1 MSEPK
6 TEPAIEPEIV
16 TLENA
21 VASEEAA
28 VEEEGDEGGEGE
40 DTVATVNETSFDAVI
55 TRVLDASD
63 VANKT
68 ASIAATSTE
77 HLIDAVD
84 ELRASTVKARMHAVV
99 VLGVTGFLMLA
110 AVGVFTVM
118 ALQLQGR
125 LDSADTTIM
134 AVGKRV
140 VSLNASIGTLKEMET
155 VLEKFSERQAKQDK
169 ALEKMLPQMETGMA
183 EVRKA
188 VTDLAEK
195 SAKPAPKAEAD
206 PRIAAL
212 QSQLK
217 VLEPQLQAQARA
229 TAKLAEQVTAM
240 QTNLAK
246 INGVSRDVETLLKME
261 KQRVVVA
268 PPPPAPAPAPVAAAV
283 VEKEKTPPAPN
294 YVRFPNPN
302 AREPGKG
309 RAANSAPPV
318 TPSP

>member
-6 TEPAIEPEIV
+6 TEPAIEPEIM
-16 TLENA
+16 TIENA
-21 VASEEAA
+21 VAPEEAA
-28 VEEEGDEGGEGE
+28 VEDEGGEGE

-125 LDSADTTIM
+125 LDSADSTIM

-140 VSLNASIGTLKEMET
+140 VSLNASIGTLKQMEASR
-155 VLEKFSERQAKQDK
+155 EKFNERQDEQVK
-169 ALEKMLPQMETGMA
+169 AMEKMMPQLETGMA
-183 EVRKA
+183 EVRKSVA
-188 VTDLAEK
+188 DLAEK
-195 SAKPAPKAEAD
+195 SAKPAAKAEAD
-206 PRIAAL
+206 PRSAAL
-212 QSQLK
+212 QAQLK
-217 VLEPQLQAQARA
+217 ALEPQLQAQARS
-229 TAKLAEQVTAM
+229 TARLAEQVTTM
-240 QTNLAK
+240 QANLAK

-261 KQRVVVA
+261 KQRAVLVA
-268 PPPPAPAPAPVAAAV
+268 PPPAAAPVAVAP
-283 VEKEKTPPAPN
+283 VEKEKPPPAPS
-294 YVRFPNPN
+294 YVRYPNPN
-302 AREPGKG
+302 AREAGKG
-309 RAANSAPPV
+309 KTENSPPSV
-318 TPSP
+318 SSTP

>member
-6 TEPAIEPEIV
+6 TEPAIEPEIM
-16 TLENA
+16 TIENA
-21 VASEEAA
+21 VAPEEAA
-28 VEEEGDEGGEGE
+28 VEDEGGEGE

-125 LDSADTTIM
+125 LDSADSTIM

-140 VSLNASIGTLKEMET
+140 VSLNASIGTLKQMEAA
-155 VLEKFSERQAKQDK
+155 LEKFNERQDEQVK
-169 ALEKMLPQMETGMA
+169 AMEKMMPQLETGMA
-183 EVRKA
+183 EVRKSVA
-188 VTDLAEK
+188 DLAEK
-195 SAKPAPKAEAD
+195 SAKPAAKAEAD
-206 PRIAAL
+206 PRSAAL
-212 QSQLK
+212 QAQLK
-217 VLEPQLQAQARA
+217 ALEPQLQAQARS
-229 TAKLAEQVTAM
+229 TARLAEQVTTM
-240 QTNLAK
+240 QANLAK

-261 KQRVVVA
+261 KLRAVVVA
-268 PPPPAPAPAPVAAAV
+268 PPPSAAPVAAAP
-283 VEKEKTPPAPN
+283 VEKEKPPPAPS
-294 YVRFPNPN
+294 YVRYPNPN
-302 AREPGKG
+302 AREAGKG
-309 RAANSAPPV
+309 KTENSPPSV
-318 TPSP
+318 SSTP

>member
-1 MSEPK
+1 
-6 TEPAIEPEIV
+6 
-16 TLENA
+16 
-21 VASEEAA
+21 
-28 VEEEGDEGGEGE
+28 
-40 DTVATVNETSFDAVI
+40 
-55 TRVLDASD
+55 
-63 VANKT
+63 
-68 ASIAATSTE
+68 
-77 HLIDAVD
+77 
-84 ELRASTVKARMHAVV
+84 
-99 VLGVTGFLMLA
+99 
-110 AVGVFTVM
+110 
-118 ALQLQGR
+118 LQGR
-125 LDSADTTIM
+125 LDSADSTIM

-188 VTDLAEK
+188 VADLAEK

-302 AREPGKG
+302 AREAGKG
-309 RAANSAPPV
+309 KVITSSPAATPAP
-318 TPSP
+318 

>member
-6 TEPAIEPEIV
+6 TEPAIEPEIM

-21 VASEEAA
+21 VAPEAAA
-28 VEEEGDEGGEGE
+28 VEEEGGEGGEGE

-99 VLGVTGFLMLA
+99 VLGVTGFLMLV

-125 LDSADTTIM
+125 LDSADSTIM

-188 VTDLAEK
+188 VADLAEK
-195 SAKPAPKAEAD
+195 SAKPAAKAEAD
-206 PRIAAL
+206 PRSAAL
-212 QSQLK
+212 QAQLK
-217 VLEPQLQAQARA
+217 ALEPQLQAQARA
-229 TAKLAEQVTAM
+229 TARLAEQVTTM
-240 QTNLAK
+240 QANLAK

-261 KQRVVVA
+261 KQRAVVVA
-268 PPPPAPAPAPVAAAV
+268 PPPAAAPVAAAP
-283 VEKEKTPPAPN
+283 VEKEKPPPAPS
-294 YVRFPNPN
+294 YVRYPNPN
-302 AREPGKG
+302 AREAGKG
-309 RAANSAPPV
+309 KTENSPPSV
-318 TPSP
+318 SSTP

>member
-6 TEPAIEPEIV
+6 TEPAIEPEIM
-16 TLENA
+16 TIENA
-21 VASEEAA
+21 VAPEEAA
-28 VEEEGDEGGEGE
+28 VEDEGGEGE

-125 LDSADTTIM
+125 LDSADSTIM

-140 VSLNASIGTLKEMET
+140 VSLNASIGTLKQMEAA
-155 VLEKFSERQAKQDK
+155 LEKFNERQDEQVK
-169 ALEKMLPQMETGMA
+169 AMEKMMPQLETGMA
-183 EVRKA
+183 EVRKSVA
-188 VTDLAEK
+188 DLAEK
-195 SAKPAPKAEAD
+195 SAKPAAKAEAD
-206 PRIAAL
+206 PRSAAL
-212 QSQLK
+212 QAQLK
-217 VLEPQLQAQARA
+217 ALEPQLQAQARS
-229 TAKLAEQVTAM
+229 TARLAEQVTTM
-240 QTNLAK
+240 QANLAK

-261 KQRVVVA
+261 KQRAVLVA
-268 PPPPAPAPAPVAAAV
+268 PPPAAAPVAVAP
-283 VEKEKTPPAPN
+283 VEKEKPPPAPS
-294 YVRFPNPN
+294 YVRYPNPN
-302 AREPGKG
+302 AREAGKG
-309 RAANSAPPV
+309 KTENSPPSV
-318 TPSP
+318 SSTP

>member
-6 TEPAIEPEIV
+6 IEPRIEPGIEPEIV

-21 VASEEAA
+21 AAPEEAA
-28 VEEEGDEGGEGE
+28 VEEEGGEGE

-125 LDSADTTIM
+125 LDSADSTIM

-140 VSLNASIGTLKEMET
+140 VSLNASIGTLKQME
-155 VLEKFSERQAKQDK
+155 VGLEKFNERQDEQVK
-169 ALEKMLPQMETGMA
+169 AMEKMMPQLETGMA
-183 EVRKA
+183 EVRKSVA
-188 VTDLAEK
+188 DLAEK
-195 SAKPAPKAEAD
+195 SAKPAAKAEAD
-206 PRIAAL
+206 PRSAAL
-212 QSQLK
+212 QAQLK
-217 VLEPQLQAQARA
+217 ALEPQLQAQARS
-229 TAKLAEQVTAM
+229 TARLAEQVTTM
-240 QTNLAK
+240 QANLAK

-261 KQRVVVA
+261 KQRAVVA
-268 PPPPAPAPAPVAAAV
+268 PPPAAAPLAAAP
-283 VEKEKTPPAPN
+283 VEKEKPPPAPS
-294 YVRFPNPN
+294 YVRYPNPN
-302 AREPGKG
+302 AREAGKG
-309 RAANSAPPV
+309 KTENSPPSV
-318 TPSP
+318 SSTP

>member
-21 VASEEAA
+21 VAPEEAV

-84 ELRASTVKARMHAVV
+84 ELRDSTVKARMHAVV

-125 LDSADTTIM
+125 LDSADSTIM

-140 VSLNASIGTLKEMET
+140 VSLNASIGTLKQMEAA
-155 VLEKFSERQAKQDK
+155 LEKFSERQDEQVK
-169 ALEKMLPQMETGMA
+169 AMEKMMPQLETGMA
-183 EVRKA
+183 EVRKSVA
-188 VTDLAEK
+188 DLAEK
-195 SAKPAPKAEAD
+195 SAKPAAKAEAD
-206 PRIAAL
+206 PRSAAL
-212 QSQLK
+212 QAQLK
-217 VLEPQLQAQARA
+217 ALEPQLQAQARA
-229 TAKLAEQVTAM
+229 TAKLAEQVTTM
-240 QTNLAK
+240 QANLAK

-261 KQRVVVA
+261 KQRAVVVA
-268 PPPPAPAPAPVAAAV
+268 PPPAAAPVAAAP
-283 VEKEKTPPAPN
+283 VEKEKPPPAPS
-294 YVRFPNPN
+294 YVRYPNPN
-302 AREPGKG
+302 AREAGKG
-309 RAANSAPPV
+309 KTENSPPSV
-318 TPSP
+318 SSTP

>member
-6 TEPAIEPEIV
+6 TEAAIEPEIM

-21 VASEEAA
+21 VAPEAAA
-28 VEEEGDEGGEGE
+28 VEEGGGEGGEGE

-125 LDSADTTIM
+125 LDSADSTIM

-140 VSLNASIGTLKEMET
+140 VSLNASIGTLKQMEAS
-155 VLEKFSERQAKQDK
+155 LEKFNERQDEQVK
-169 ALEKMLPQMETGMA
+169 AMEKMMPQLETGMA
-183 EVRKA
+183 EVRKSVA
-188 VTDLAEK
+188 DLAEK
-195 SAKPAPKAEAD
+195 SAKPAAKAEAD
-206 PRIAAL
+206 PRSAAL
-212 QSQLK
+212 QAQLK
-217 VLEPQLQAQARA
+217 ALEPQLQAQARS
-229 TAKLAEQVTAM
+229 TARLAEQVTTM
-240 QTNLAK
+240 QANLAK
-246 INGVSRDVETLLKME
+246 INGVSRDVETLLKMD
-261 KQRVVVA
+261 KQRAVVVA
-268 PPPPAPAPAPVAAAV
+268 PPPAAAPVAVAP
-283 VEKEKTPPAPN
+283 VEKEKPPPAPS
-294 YVRFPNPN
+294 YVRYPNPN
-302 AREPGKG
+302 AREAGKG
-309 RAANSAPPV
+309 KTENSPPSV
-318 TPSP
+318 SSTP

>member
-6 TEPAIEPEIV
+6 IEPRIEPGIDTEIV

-21 VASEEAA
+21 VAPEAAA
-28 VEEEGDEGGEGE
+28 VEDGGGEGGEGE

-140 VSLNASIGTLKEMET
+140 VSLNASIGTLKQMEAS
-155 VLEKFSERQAKQDK
+155 LEKFNERQDEQVK
-169 ALEKMLPQMETGMA
+169 AMEKMMPQLETGMA
-183 EVRKA
+183 EVRKSVA
-188 VTDLAEK
+188 DLAEK
-195 SAKPAPKAEAD
+195 SAKPAAKAEAD
-206 PRIAAL
+206 PRSAAL
-212 QSQLK
+212 QAQLK
-217 VLEPQLQAQARA
+217 ALEPQFQAQARA

-240 QTNLAK
+240 QANLAK
-246 INGVSRDVETLLKME
+246 INGVSRDVETLLRME
-261 KQRVVVA
+261 KQRAVVVTS
-268 PPPPAPAPAPVAAAV
+268 PPPVAPVVLAPI
-283 VEKEKTPPAPN
+283 EKEKPPPVPT
-294 YVRFPNPN
+294 YVRYPNPN
-302 AREPGKG
+302 VREAGKG
-309 RAANSAPPV
+309 K
-318 TPSP
+318 TE

>member
-6 TEPAIEPEIV
+6 TEPRIEPGIDTEIV

-21 VASEEAA
+21 VAPEEAA
-28 VEEEGDEGGEGE
+28 VEEEGGEGE

-140 VSLNASIGTLKEMET
+140 VSLNASIGTLKQMEAS
-155 VLEKFSERQAKQDK
+155 LEKFNERQDEQVK
-169 ALEKMLPQMETGMA
+169 AMEKMMPQLETGMA
-183 EVRKA
+183 EVRKSVA
-188 VTDLAEK
+188 DLAGK
-195 SAKPAPKAEAD
+195 SAKPAAKVEAD

-212 QSQLK
+212 QAQLK
-217 VLEPQLQAQARA
+217 ALEPQFQAQARA

-240 QTNLAK
+240 QANLAK
-246 INGVSRDVETLLKME
+246 INGVSRDVETLLRME
-261 KQRVVVA
+261 KQRAVVVTS
-268 PPPPAPAPAPVAAAV
+268 PPPVAPVVLAPI
-283 VEKEKTPPAPN
+283 EKEKPPPVPN
-294 YVRFPNPN
+294 YVRYPNPN
-302 AREPGKG
+302 VREAGKG
-309 RAANSAPPV
+309 K
-318 TPSP
+318 TE

>member
-6 TEPAIEPEIV
+6 TEPRIEPSIDTEIV

-21 VASEEAA
+21 VAPEEAA
-28 VEEEGDEGGEGE
+28 VEEEGGEGE

-125 LDSADTTIM
+125 LDSADSTIM

-140 VSLNASIGTLKEMET
+140 VSLNASIGTLKQMEAA
-155 VLEKFSERQAKQDK
+155 LEKFNERQDEQVK
-169 ALEKMLPQMETGMA
+169 AMEKMMPQLETGMA
-183 EVRKA
+183 EVRKSVA
-188 VTDLAEK
+188 DLAEK
-195 SAKPAPKAEAD
+195 SAKPAAKAEAD
-206 PRIAAL
+206 PRSAAL
-212 QSQLK
+212 QAQLK
-217 VLEPQLQAQARA
+217 ALEPQLQAQARS
-229 TAKLAEQVTAM
+229 TARLAEQVTTM
-240 QTNLAK
+240 QANLAK

-261 KQRVVVA
+261 KQRAVVVA
-268 PPPPAPAPAPVAAAV
+268 PPPAAAPVAVAP
-283 VEKEKTPPAPN
+283 VEKEKPPPAPS
-294 YVRFPNPN
+294 YVRYPNPN
-302 AREPGKG
+302 AREAGKG
-309 RAANSAPPV
+309 KTENSPPSV
-318 TPSP
+318 SSTP

>member
-6 TEPAIEPEIV
+6 TEPAIEPEIM

-21 VASEEAA
+21 VAPEEAA
-28 VEEEGDEGGEGE
+28 VEDEGGEGE

-125 LDSADTTIM
+125 LDSADSTIM

-140 VSLNASIGTLKEMET
+140 VSLNASIGTLKQMEAA
-155 VLEKFSERQAKQDK
+155 LEKFNERQDEQVK
-169 ALEKMLPQMETGMA
+169 AMEKMMPQLETGMA
-183 EVRKA
+183 EVRKSVA
-188 VTDLAEK
+188 DLAGK
-195 SAKPAPKAEAD
+195 SAKPAAKVEAD

-212 QSQLK
+212 Q
-217 VLEPQLQAQARA
+217 AG
-229 TAKLAEQVTAM
+229 
-240 QTNLAK
+240 
-246 INGVSRDVETLLKME
+246 GVVK
-261 KQRVVVA
+261 
-268 PPPPAPAPAPVAAAV
+268 
-283 VEKEKTPPAPN
+283 
-294 YVRFPNPN
+294 
-302 AREPGKG
+302 
-309 RAANSAPPV
+309 SAD
-318 TPSP
+318 

>member
-1 MSEPK
+1 MSELK
-6 TEPAIEPEIV
+6 TKPAIEPEIM

-21 VASEEAA
+21 VAPEEAT
-28 VEEEGDEGGEGE
+28 VGGEGGEGGEGE

-110 AVGVFTVM
+110 AVGVFTLM

-140 VSLNASIGTLKEMET
+140 VSLNASIGTLKQMEAA
-155 VLEKFSERQAKQDK
+155 LEKFSERQDEQVK
-169 ALEKMLPQMETGMA
+169 AMEKMMPQLETGMT

-188 VTDLAEK
+188 VADLAGK
-195 SAKPAPKAEAD
+195 SAKPAAKAEAD
-206 PRIAAL
+206 PRIVAL
-212 QSQLK
+212 QAQLK
-217 VLEPQLQAQARA
+217 ALEPQFQAQARA

-240 QTNLAK
+240 QVNLAK

-261 KQRVVVA
+261 KQRAVVVT
-268 PPPPAPAPAPVAAAV
+268 PPPAAAPVAVATIEKEKPAPV
-283 VEKEKTPPAPN
+283 PS
-294 YVRFPNPN
+294 YVRYPNPN
-302 AREPGKG
+302 VREAGKG
-309 RAANSAPPV
+309 KTENSPPSASSK
-318 TPSP
+318 P

>member
-6 TEPAIEPEIV
+6 TEPAIEPEIM

-21 VASEEAA
+21 VAPDAAA
-28 VEEEGDEGGEGE
+28 VEDGGGEGGEGE

-140 VSLNASIGTLKEMET
+140 VSLNKSIGTLKEMET
-155 VLEKFSERQAKQDK
+155 ALEKFNERQDAQVK
-169 ALEKMLPQMETGMA
+169 AMEKMMPQLETGMA
-183 EVRKA
+183 EVRKSVA
-188 VTDLAEK
+188 DLAEK
-195 SAKPAPKAEAD
+195 SAKPAAKAEAD
-206 PRIAAL
+206 PRSAAL
-212 QSQLK
+212 QAQLK
-217 VLEPQLQAQARA
+217 ALEPQFQAQARA

-240 QTNLAK
+240 QANLAK

-261 KQRVVVA
+261 KQRAVVVA
-268 PPPPAPAPAPVAAAV
+268 PPPAAAPVAAAP
-283 VEKEKTPPAPN
+283 VEKEKPPTAPS
-294 YVRFPNPN
+294 YVRYPNPN
-302 AREPGKG
+302 AREAGKG
-309 RAANSAPPV
+309 KTENSPPSV
-318 TPSP
+318 SSTP

>member
-6 TEPAIEPEIV
+6 TEPAIEPEIM
-16 TLENA
+16 TIENA
-21 VASEEAA
+21 VAPEEAA
-28 VEEEGDEGGEGE
+28 VEDEGGEGE

-77 HLIDAVD
+77 HLIDAVG

-125 LDSADTTIM
+125 LDSADSTIM

-140 VSLNASIGTLKEMET
+140 VSLNASIGTLKQMEAA
-155 VLEKFSERQAKQDK
+155 LEKFNERQDEQVK
-169 ALEKMLPQMETGMA
+169 AMEKMMPQLETGMA
-183 EVRKA
+183 EVRKSVA
-188 VTDLAEK
+188 DLAEK
-195 SAKPAPKAEAD
+195 SAKPAAKAEAD
-206 PRIAAL
+206 PRSAAL
-212 QSQLK
+212 QAQLK
-217 VLEPQLQAQARA
+217 ALEPQLQAQARS
-229 TAKLAEQVTAM
+229 TARLAEQVTTM
-240 QTNLAK
+240 QANLAK

-261 KQRVVVA
+261 KLRAVVVA
-268 PPPPAPAPAPVAAAV
+268 PPPSAAPVAAAP
-283 VEKEKTPPAPN
+283 VEKEKPPPAPS
-294 YVRFPNPN
+294 YVRYPNPN
-302 AREPGKG
+302 AREAGKG
-309 RAANSAPPV
+309 KTENSPPSV
-318 TPSP
+318 SSTP

>member
-6 TEPAIEPEIV
+6 TEPAIEPEIM
-16 TLENA
+16 TIENA
-21 VASEEAA
+21 VAPEEAA
-28 VEEEGDEGGEGE
+28 VEDEGGEGE

-84 ELRASTVKARMHAVV
+84 ELRASTVKARRHAVV

-125 LDSADTTIM
+125 LDSADSTIM

-140 VSLNASIGTLKEMET
+140 VSLNASISTLKQMEAA
-155 VLEKFSERQAKQDK
+155 LEKFNERQDEQVK
-169 ALEKMLPQMETGMA
+169 AMEKMMPQLETGMA
-183 EVRKA
+183 EVRKSVA
-188 VTDLAEK
+188 DLAEK
-195 SAKPAPKAEAD
+195 SAKPAAKAEAD
-206 PRIAAL
+206 PRSAAL
-212 QSQLK
+212 QAQLK
-217 VLEPQLQAQARA
+217 ALEPQLQAQARS
-229 TAKLAEQVTAM
+229 TERLAEQVTTM
-240 QTNLAK
+240 QANLAK

-261 KQRVVVA
+261 KQRAVVVA
-268 PPPPAPAPAPVAAAV
+268 PPPAAAPVAAAP
-283 VEKEKTPPAPN
+283 VEKEKPPPAPS
-294 YVRFPNPN
+294 YVRYPNPN
-302 AREPGKG
+302 AREAGKG
-309 RAANSAPPV
+309 KTENSPPSV
-318 TPSP
+318 SSTP

>member
-6 TEPAIEPEIV
+6 TEPAIEPEIM
-16 TLENA
+16 TIENA
-21 VASEEAA
+21 VAPEEAA
-28 VEEEGDEGGEGE
+28 VDDEGSEGGEGGEGE

-125 LDSADTTIM
+125 LDSADSTIM

-140 VSLNASIGTLKEMET
+140 VSLNASIGTLKQMEAS
-155 VLEKFSERQAKQDK
+155 LEKFNERQDEQVK
-169 ALEKMLPQMETGMA
+169 AMEKMMPQLETGMA
-183 EVRKA
+183 
-188 VTDLAEK
+188 DLAGK
-195 SAKPAPKAEAD
+195 SAKPAAKVEAD

-212 QSQLK
+212 QAQLK
-217 VLEPQLQAQARA
+217 ALEPQFQAQARA

-240 QTNLAK
+240 QANLAK
-246 INGVSRDVETLLKME
+246 INGVSRDVETLLRME
-261 KQRVVVA
+261 KQRAVVVTS
-268 PPPPAPAPAPVAAAV
+268 PPPVAPVVLAPI
-283 VEKEKTPPAPN
+283 EKEKPPPVPN
-294 YVRFPNPN
+294 YVRYPNPN
-302 AREPGKG
+302 VREAGKG
-309 RAANSAPPV
+309 K
-318 TPSP
+318 TE